1 MIICR
6 WQHNATR
13 VQFPADF
20 SLHRYSKKFLP
31 RRGSE
36 RLSHIYIYI
45 AAFHTAPI
53 TSTQSV
59 KLSTFFSTR
68 VPHALPLFF
77 FFFSLNKTNIS
88 PIHLENTDSI
98 SFRNT
103 REQQSEQWSSKR
115 FFEQNCSFY
124 PMIKK
129 FDGQHSFTRW
139 ILRSRRRR
147 YDCIPAM
154 RNTDKRWTESCTRER
169 ATWVEKVG
177 GRRGKAPD

>member
-45 AAFHTAPI
+45 YIAAFHTAPI

-77 FFFSLNKTNIS
+77 FFFFFKQNKYFSNPPGEHRLDI
-88 PIHLENTDSI
+88 
-98 SFRNT
+98 F
-103 REQQSEQWSSKR
+103 SKYMR
-115 FFEQNCSFY
+115 AAKRT
-124 PMIKK
+124 MIV
-129 FDGQHSFTRW
+129 QE
-139 ILRSRRRR
+139 ILRTKLFILSDDKKIRW
-147 YDCIPAM
+147 PAFVHALDTSIEEEEVWLHP
-154 RNTDKRWTESCTRER
+154 RD
-169 ATWVEKVG
+169 EKHG
-177 GRRGKAPD
+177 